1 MDIKSDIRRL
11 NGTAASLNS
20 LPEGP
25 TALALN
31 DRQMVSTKKIEKNG
45 NILKHKEKFVHVT
58 KIVLET

>member
-20 LPEGP
+20 LPQGP

-31 DRQMVSTKKIEKNG
+31 DRQMVSTKKIEKM
-45 NILKHKEKFVHVT
+45 
-58 KIVLET
+58 ETF